1 MSPKQM
7 RRIRTIGFLL
17 MSMGIARHLGA
28 AETSILRVSY
38 PAPSGVFTPIWIAQ
52 DKGLFAKYDVKVDLK
67 FISPSTA
74 TQALLG
80 KSMDVVIPGGE
91 FIEAGLGGEKMVYI
105 AAIANKVVLSLYSK
119 PEIQTVADLRGKT
132 ISALSPGSTSDFLAR
147 ILLQDAKLTPGKDV
161 KILYLKTGPEIL
173 AALTQGKIDAG
184 IISAPVTLKARQAG
198 LRELVDAADKNIAM
212 IHAAFG
218 STRDVLRERA
228 DGVKKFLQGYVE
240 GIKLA
245 KSNSAEAKA
254 VIGKYTQTSDPE
266 ELEETYRTFVRVWER
281 APYVSSAAVQTLLN
295 FATNPKAKSSR
306 PEQFIDN
313 SLIAELEN
321 SGFIDRITKQ

>member
-1 MSPKQM
+1 
-7 RRIRTIGFLL
+7 
-17 MSMGIARHLGA
+17 
-28 AETSILRVSY
+28 
-38 PAPSGVFTPIWIAQ
+38 
-52 DKGLFAKYDVKVDLK
+52 
-67 FISPSTA
+67 
-74 TQALLG
+74 
-80 KSMDVVIPGGE
+80 
-91 FIEAGLGGEKMVYI
+91 
-105 AAIANKVVLSLYSK
+105 
-119 PEIQTVADLRGKT
+119 
-132 ISALSPGSTSDFLAR
+132 
-147 ILLQDAKLTPGKDV
+147 
-161 KILYLKTGPEIL
+161 L